1 MDILLGIIKI
11 IALLAA
17 AAILGHWFLA
27 EVKKTK
33 ALGRAWYRPYLSPPG
48 IMIIGA
54 IFAIPIIAWML
65 DK

>member
-1 MDILLGIIKI
+1 MDILLGLVKL

-33 ALGRAWYRPYLSPPG
+33 ASGGAWYRPYISPPG
-48 IMIIGA
+48 IMIICA
-54 IFAIPIIAWML
+54 IVAIPIIAWLM

>member
-1 MDILLGIIKI
+1 MDVLIGLIKI

-17 AAILGHWFLA
+17 AGILGHWFLS

-48 IMIIGA
+48 IMIIVA
-54 IFAIPIIAWML
+54 IFAIPIIAWLL